1 MRYDYFIHLVSS
13 ELSPDWKEKNQQT
26 GRVLPDPLPL
36 LGSAFRRGWHGR
48 TVGRICC
55 QSPSAP
61 TEHRAWKWKEMN
73 PEIHGCLTYLH
84 GQRNLQWAR
93 VCVCVCVCQRG
104 LLDVAKFY
112 FYLLFGD
119 DLNTLCCQS
128 ISRKKPAWLLS
139 AKRIKVIF
147 FPWLFFFLA
156 APVPWLDSSS
166 GNYIL
171 SS

>member
-1 MRYDYFIHLVSS
+1 MKGNEPGDSRLPYPPPRTKEFAVSS
-13 ELSPDWKEKNQQT
+13 C
-26 GRVLPDPLPL
+26 V
-36 LGSAFRRGWHGR
+36 
-48 TVGRICC
+48 C
-55 QSPSAP
+55 
-61 TEHRAWKWKEMN
+61 
-73 PEIHGCLTYLH
+73 
-84 GQRNLQWAR
+84 

-147 FPWLFFFLA
+147 FP
-156 APVPWLDSSS
+156 
-166 GNYIL
+166 
-171 SS
+171 